1 MRKIKYNTSTS
12 ITNVHEQLK
21 GIYLKSL
28 LHGETEAN
36 VKIGGRRFR
45 LDILDKQEKISIEI
59 QRHNFGK
66 GFYDKIEKLITQMRV
81 FIVHPI
87 VIKQKITRKK
97 DGSVI
102 GTSYINKTNRADFYS
117 LFERLVSFKTT
128 FISEKMHF
136 DVLLIREHVL
146 KEFAGIWPRS
156 NRSRYRVIQREL
168 MSIEETLEI
177 RKESDFLDF
186 LPKEMPDVF
195 TNKDIITKLKINGNE
210 KRKQR
215 IAGCLTY
222 SLCNLGLIKQVG
234 KKRNAHQFKIS
245 K

>member
-1 MRKIKYNTSTS
+1 MRKNKYNSSGS

-21 GIYLKSL
+21 GIYLKFH

-36 VKIGGRRFR
+36 VKIDERRFR
-45 LDILDKQEKISIEI
+45 IDILDKQENMSIEV

-117 LFERLVSFKTT
+117 LFERLVSFKTK
-128 FISEKMHF
+128 FIPEKIHF

-146 KEFAGIWPRS
+146 KEFAGVWSRS
-156 NRSRYRVIQREL
+156 GRPRYRVTQRNL

-186 LPKEMPDVF
+186 LPKGIPDVF
-195 TNKDIITKLKINGNE
+195 INKDIITRLKINGNE
-210 KRKQR
+210 RRKQR

-222 SLCNLGLIKQVG
+222 SLCNLGIITKVG
-234 KKRNAHQFKIS
+234 KKRRAHQFVIS

>member
-1 MRKIKYNTSTS
+1 MRKNKYNSSGS

-21 GIYLKSL
+21 GIYLKSH

-36 VKIGGRRFR
+36 VKINERRFR
-45 LDILDKQEKISIEI
+45 IDILDRQENMSIEI

-66 GFYDKIEKLITQMRV
+66 GFYDKIEKLISQMRV
-81 FIVHPI
+81 IIVHPI

-117 LFERLVSFKTT
+117 LFERLVSFKTK
-128 FISEKMHF
+128 FIPEKIHF

-146 KEFAGIWPRS
+146 KEFAGVWPRS
-156 NRSRYRVIQREL
+156 GRSRYRVTQRNL
-168 MSIEETLEI
+168 MSIENTLEI

-186 LPKEMPDVF
+186 LPKGIPDVF
-195 TNKDIITKLKINGNE
+195 MNKDIITRLKVNGNE
-210 KRKQR
+210 RRKHR

-222 SLCNLGLIKQVG
+222 SLCNLGIITQVG
-234 KKRNAHQFKIS
+234 KKRNAHQFVIS

>member
-1 MRKIKYNTSTS
+1 MRKNKYNSSGS
-12 ITNVHEQLK
+12 ITNIHEQLK
-21 GIYLKSL
+21 GIYLKSH

-36 VKIGGRRFR
+36 VKIDEKKFR
-45 LDILDKQEKISIEI
+45 IDILDKQENMSIEI

-66 GFYDKIEKLITQMRV
+66 GFYDKIEKLITKMRV
-81 FIVHPI
+81 IIVHPV

-97 DGSVI
+97 DGKDI

-117 LFERLVSFKTT
+117 LFERLVSFKTK
-128 FISEKMHF
+128 FIPEKIHF

-146 KEFAGIWPRS
+146 KEFAGVWPRS
-156 NRSRYRVIQREL
+156 GRPRYRVTQRNL
-168 MSIEETLEI
+168 MSIEEKLEI

-186 LPKEMPDVF
+186 LPKGIPDVF
-195 TNKDIITKLKINGNE
+195 INKDIITRLKINGNE
-210 KRKQR
+210 RRKQR

-222 SLCNLGLIKQVG
+222 SLCNLGLITKVG
-234 KKRNAHQFKIS
+234 MKRRAHQFVIS